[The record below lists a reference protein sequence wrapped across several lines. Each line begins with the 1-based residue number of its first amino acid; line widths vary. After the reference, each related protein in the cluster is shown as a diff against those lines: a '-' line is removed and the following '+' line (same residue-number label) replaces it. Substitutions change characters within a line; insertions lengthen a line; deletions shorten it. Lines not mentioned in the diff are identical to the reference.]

1 MKIAIDASNLSG
13 KKTGIDFMTEGIIEG
28 FASFPEHKYL
38 IYVTEK
44 FRRGKGMISVV
55 DQNPG
60 KFEIV
65 RIKKPSGLASGLR
78 WYLLA
83 TRDMRRKQVDAFI
96 STWTFTASLL
106 FPRTIQIVPD
116 LSPFVFPQ
124 MYRRKHRLL
133 FRLTLWLAT
142 KRAWQLATI
151 SEAMVTEIRQ
161 RYPKLRQPLSAIP
174 LSLNSWAQQRV
185 TGKKTQEVIKRYNL
199 PEKYLLSISTIQPR
213 KNYEGMLK
221 GFAMFAHAHPEYQY
235 LVVGQKGWLFN
246 EVFALVEG
254 LHITD
259 RVRFLDYVPDEDLP
273 VLLDRSSGLMY
284 ASFYEGFGIPALNAA
299 YRGVPVLVSELPVF
313 REVLT
318 EQQAVFVN
326 PHVADSIARGLEQ
339 LIERSGQRNYTMRDD
354 EILRK
359 YSWKN
364 AAAKLIELAAN

>member
-60 KFEIV
+60 KFEVV
-65 RIKKPSGLASGLR
+65 RIKKPSGVASGLR
-78 WYLLA
+78 WYLSA

-106 FPRTIQIVPD
+106 FPRTIQIIPD

-124 MYRRKHRLL
+124 MYKRKHRFM

-142 KRAWQLATI
+142 LRAWKFVTI
-151 SEAMVTEIRQ
+151 SEAMVAEIRD
-161 RYPKLRQPLSAIP
+161 RYPKLKQTVTAIP
-174 LSLNSWAQQRV
+174 LSLNNWALQRV
-185 TGKKTQEVIKRYNL
+185 TGKQTRDVIQKYQL
-199 PEKYLLSISTIQPR
+199 PDNYLISISTIQPR
-213 KNYEGMLK
+213 KNYENMLK
-221 GFAMFAHAHPEYQY
+221 AFAMFSHLHPEYHY
-235 LVVGQKGWLFN
+235 LIVGQKGWLFD
-246 EVFALVEG
+246 EVFALVKNMQ
-254 LHITD
+254 IKD
-259 RVRFLDYVPDEDLP
+259 KVQFLDYAPDADLP
-273 VLLDRSSGLMY
+273 ALLDRSSGLMY

-313 REVLT
+313 REILT
-318 EQQAVFVN
+318 EKKAVFVN
-326 PHVADSIARGLEQ
+326 PHVADSIARGIEQ
-339 LIERSGQRNYTMRDD
+339 LVEKSRKRNYTVRDE
-354 EILRK
+354 EILHK
-359 YSWKN
+359 FSWKN
-364 AAAKLIELAAN
+364 AAAKLIETAGS